1 MLATI
6 GHGIEKIVL
15 MGTERKIRRG
25 RVDTQCPRAHGWTEL
40 VAVAG
45 CRMPGKAGANPT
57 ELIADRSSH
66 HRTGID
72 FWILIENDAICL
84 AAHSGDGHRGEL

>member
-15 MGTERKIRRG
+15 MGTERKIQRG
-25 RVDTQCPRAHGWTEL
+25 HVDTQCPRAHGWTEL

-57 ELIADRSSH
+57 ELIADRVSQYGV
-66 HRTGID
+66 GIELG
-72 FWILIENDAICL
+72 IRVEKHSISLP
-84 AAHSGDGHRGEL
+84 AHSRDSHCCQF